1 MPYGNRPISISYYG
15 TQSQTKNANDLNQG
29 DEYFLEILFC
39 VIMETLLTLFNLYL
53 YQLIKRSLI
62 HTFPFDS

>member
-39 VIMETLLTLFNLYL
+39 YHGNTLNTV
-53 YQLIKRSLI
+53 
-62 HTFPFDS
+62 

>member
-39 VIMETLLTLFNLYL
+39 VIMETLLTLLNFYL
-53 YQLIKRSLI
+53 CPLI
-62 HTFPFDS
+62 

>member
-29 DEYFLEILFC
+29 DEYFLEILC
-39 VIMETLLTLFNLYL
+39 VIMETLLILVNFYL
-53 YQLIKRSLI
+53 CQLIERTLI
-62 HTFPFDS
+62 HTFPFDR

>member
-1 MPYGNRPISISYYG
+1 MPYGNRPIYIAYYG

-29 DEYFLEILFC
+29 DVYFLELLC
-39 VIMETLLTLFNLYL
+39 VIVETLLTLFNFYL

-62 HTFPFDS
+62 YTIPFD

>member
-1 MPYGNRPISISYYG
+1 MAIGPFFISYYG

-39 VIMETLLTLFNLYL
+39 VIMETLLTLLNFYL
-53 YQLIKRSLI
+53 CPLI
-62 HTFPFDS
+62 